1 MRFVIV
7 GKPELEKSVEV
18 VKEVYNYLKS
28 RADVTFD
35 LHTAKKL
42 KLDGVPLEKIDTD
55 IIITVGGDGTV
66 LRTLQNAKGKIFSI
80 NVGKVG
86 FLTETIPVDLER
98 CMDRLLSGDYTI
110 DSRTKIKVML
120 NDKRLLDCTNEVV
133 LHTVDIAKIRSY
145 AIYVN
150 DELAEDLR
158 ADGIIIA
165 TPTGST
171 SYALSA
177 GGPIIDPRLDAF
189 EITHIAPF
197 KLGARSHIVSSSA
210 IIDVHLLDLNKSSL
224 LVLDGQKQIVVSDKD
239 KIRLT
244 VSENRA
250 EFIRFS
256 RDYFRKFREKMI

>member
-1 MRFVIV
+1 MRFVII
-7 GKPELEKSVEV
+7 GKPEFKKSMDV
-18 VKEVYNYLKS
+18 VKEVYDYLKP
-28 RADVTFD
+28 RAYVALESD
-35 LHTAKKL
+35 TAKKFNM
-42 KLDGVPLEKIDTD
+42 DGVPLEKIDTD

-66 LRTLQNAKGKIFSI
+66 LKTLQNANGKIFSI

-86 FLTETIPVDLER
+86 FLTETVPVDLER
-98 CMDRLLSGDYTI
+98 CLDRLLAGDYNI

-120 NDKRLLDCTNEVV
+120 NDQRLQDCTNEVV
-133 LHTVDIAKIRSY
+133 IHTVDIAKIRSF

-158 ADGIIIA
+158 ADGVIIA

-177 GGPIIDPRLDAF
+177 GGPILDPRLDAF
-189 EITHIAPF
+189 EITYIAPF
-197 KLGARSHIVSSSA
+197 KLGARSHIVPSDA
-210 IIDVHLLDLNKSSL
+210 VIEVRLLDMDKKSL

-239 KIRLT
+239 RIRLT

-250 EFIRFS
+250 EFVRFS

>member
-1 MRFVIV
+1 MKFVIV
-7 GKPELEKSVEV
+7 GKPEFKKSVEV
-18 VKEVYNYLKS
+18 VKEVYDYLKT
-28 RADVTFD
+28 RADVT
-35 LHTAKKL
+35 LESNTAKKF
-42 KLDGVPLEKIDTD
+42 KLDGVSLEKIDTD

-66 LRTLQNAKGKIFSI
+66 LKTLQNAKGKIFSI

-98 CMDRLLSGDYTI
+98 CIDRLLSGNYTI
-110 DSRTKIKVML
+110 DSRIKIKVML
-120 NDKRLLDCTNEVV
+120 NNKRLLDCTNEVV

-177 GGPIIDPRLDAF
+177 GGPILDPRLDAF

-197 KLGARSHIVSSSA
+197 KLSARPHIVSSSA
-210 IIDVHLLDLNKSSL
+210 VIDFHLLDLNKKSL
-224 LVLDGQKQIVVSDKD
+224 LVLDGQQQILVSDKD

-244 VSENRA
+244 VSENKA
-250 EFIRFS
+250 DFIRFS
-256 RDYFRKFREKMI
+256 RDYFRKFRE